1 MPLGLCGLPQQN
13 WLIRVSLESHKVL
26 VLEPYYGGSHKNFL
40 NGLAAHLPFDFH
52 FLTLPARKW
61 KWRMRF
67 SAPFFAAQLPPQKEY
82 DAIICST
89 FVDVATLR
97 GIGPSWLADV
107 PVVTYFHE
115 NQFAYPVQVNDA
127 RDFHFALTNLTTA
140 LASDSIAFNSL
151 YNRDSFLQGAEQII
165 KKAPDMKMDLL
176 QGLLEKSSVL
186 HPGIDFS
193 ELDSLVLGEKNLSS
207 IPVVVWNHRW
217 EHDKNPEMFFQALYE
232 LDDLGEEFQLMVLG
246 QSFQRRPDVFSQAQ
260 KKLHHRIL
268 HFGYLENRQDYLRCL
283 QKATVVVSTALHE
296 FYGIAVIE
304 AVRAGCRPLLPNRLS
319 YPELFPSDF
328 LYDDDSLGQRLR
340 ASLLKGK
347 LDPFTTSALT
357 ERFSWAQLTNSYV
370 KWLQP

>member
-1 MPLGLCGLPQQN
+1 MTSSQN
-13 WLIRVSLESHKVL
+13 HKVL

-40 NGLAAHLPFDFH
+40 TGLAHHLPFVFD

-67 SAPFFAAQLPPQKEY
+67 SAPFFAARLPEKREY

-97 GIGPSWLADV
+97 GLGPSWLSDI
-107 PVVTYFHE
+107 PVLTYFHE
-115 NQFAYPVQVNDA
+115 NQFAYPVQVNDE

-140 LASDSIAFNSL
+140 LASDRIAFNSL
-151 YNRDSFLQGAEQII
+151 YNRDSFLKGAEKII

-176 QGLLEKSSVL
+176 HGLLKKSSVL

-193 ELDSLVLGEKNLSS
+193 EQDNFAGNEKSVSS
-207 IPVVVWNHRW
+207 MPIPIVVWNHRW
-217 EHDKNPEMFFQALYE
+217 EHDKNPEMFFNALYQ
-232 LDDLGEEFQLMVLG
+232 LDDLGVEFQLMVLG
-246 QSFQRRPDVFSQAQ
+246 QSFQRKPDVFIEAQ
-260 KKLHHRIL
+260 KKLKHRLI
-268 HFGYLENRQDYLRCL
+268 HFGFLENRQQYLRCL

-328 LYDDDSLGQRLR
+328 LYEDDFFVQKLKE
-340 ASLLKGK
+340 SLLNGN
-347 LDPFTTSALT
+347 LDPSKARALT
-357 ERFSWAQLTNSYV
+357 GRFSWDNLTTSYER
-370 KWLQP
+370 WLQP